1 MTLNGCFL
9 RGGITLG
16 YYYGDDD
23 FAYGPALIEA
33 HDLECRKSDLS

>member
-1 MTLNGCFL
+1 MTLNGYFL
-9 RGGITLG
+9 RGGIALG

-33 HDLECRKSDLS
+33 HDLECRKSELS